1 MGKVWLALSF
11 GIGRTNARSAI
22 EFDRKLDEYLKI
34 FFDIA
39 AKSKFLDFYRSCNA
53 RRHSFRKLARF
64 D

>member
-1 MGKVWLALSF
+1 MWLALSF
-11 GIGRTNARSAI
+11 DIGAHRRTLSDRV
-22 EFDRKLDEYLKI
+22 DRKLDEYLKF
-34 FFDIA
+34 FFDIYCA